1 MSNVIEFPVTPEY
14 AGKLVAL
21 SPECAANRFQ
31 CRGFVVFRNKPQVVP
46 PGADMASIQTGILD
60 GRLLEMA
67 PGSVLASKN
76 ASLNPASEL
85 GETDKIIFTLMTK
98 EGLIVITPDTPEQ
111 SAAIEKE
118 LQETGQLDLSHFPN
132 IQKSKAVVP
141 HLTGITMTEL
151 EPEKTDD

>member
-1 MSNVIEFPVTPEY
+1 MSNVIEFPITPDY
-14 AGKLVAL
+14 AGKTVAL
-21 SPECAANRFQ
+21 SPESVANRFQ

-85 GETDKIIFTLMTK
+85 GDTDKVVFTLQTK
-98 EGLIVITPDTPEQ
+98 EGLIVITPTNSEQ
-111 SAAIEKE
+111 AEAIEKE
-118 LQETGQLDLSHFPN
+118 LQETGQLDLSHYPD
-132 IQKSKAVVP
+132 IQKSKVP
-141 HLTGITMTEL
+141 HLTGITITAL
-151 EPEKTDD
+151 EPEK